1 MKKLLIPVIV
11 VGLAALA
18 WSAPAAQTAPKPDLG
33 KVIGTWNLELNADGQ
48 VFYLTMVLEKLEGK
62 LAGKVSEQNGMFTDA
77 PLSEIAYDG
86 ETLKCTAS
94 VPSPP
99 DMAMRS
105 WGIELKVGAD
115 SAEGTIGNAEL
126 TISAAMMG
134 KRVKK

>member
-33 KVIGTWNLELNADGQ
+33 KVLGTWDLEINADGQ
-48 VFYLTMVLEKLEGK
+48 VFYLTMVLEKVEGK

-99 DMAMRS
+99 DMATHP

-115 SAEGTIGNAEL
+115 TAEGTIGNAEL
-126 TISAAMMG
+126 TISAAITG
-134 KRVKK
+134 KRAKK